1 MTWKRKLFA
10 AAAGALL
17 APVLVVVL
25 PATSASAHGYVSDP
39 PSRQANCA
47 AGKVPNCGQIV
58 YEPQSVE
65 GPKGL
70 RSCNAGLSQFAE
82 LADESKPWPA
92 KSVGST
98 VTFNWVFTARH
109 ATASYEYYVGNTRVA
124 LINGNNQQPP
134 STLSHTVNLAGY
146 SGRIKVLAI
155 WNISDT
161 ANAFYSC
168 IDLQI
173 GGGGTTTPPPTTTTT
188 PPTTTTT
195 RPPTTTT
202 TPPSSGTWST
212 GTAYKVGDVV
222 TYNGVSYRCIQPHTA
237 IAGWEPPNT
246 PALWQRQ

>member
-1 MTWKRKLFA
+1 MTLKRKLFA

-25 PATSASAHGYVSDP
+25 PATSASAHGYISDP

-70 RSCNAGLSQFAE
+70 RSCNAGLGQFAE

-92 KSVGST
+92 KSVGTT

-109 ATASYEYYVGNTRVA
+109 ATSNYEYYIGGTRVA
-124 LINGNNQQPP
+124 NIPGNNQQPP
-134 STLSHTVNLAGY
+134 ATVQHTVNLAGY
-146 SGRIKVLAI
+146 SGRVKVLAI

-168 IDLQI
+168 VDLQI
-173 GGGGTTTPPPTTTTT
+173 GGGTPPPTTTTPPPTTT
-188 PPTTTTT
+188 
-195 RPPTTTT
+195 RPPTTTPT
-202 TPPSSGTWST
+202 TPPSSGTWAA
-212 GTAYKVGDVV
+212 GTAYKAGDVV
-222 TYNGVSYRCIQPHTA
+222 TYGGASYRCLQPHTA

>member
-25 PATSASAHGYVSDP
+25 PAATASAHGYVSDP
-39 PSRQANCA
+39 PSRQANCK

-70 RSCNAGLSQFAE
+70 RSCNAGLAQFAE
-82 LADESKPWPA
+82 LTDESKPWPA
-92 KSVGST
+92 KSVGTS

-109 ATASYEYYVGNTRVA
+109 ATKSYEYYIGNT
-124 LINGNNQQPP
+124 LIKSFDGNGQQPP
-134 STLSHTVNLAGY
+134 ATVQHTVSLAGY
-146 SGRIKVLAI
+146 SGRVKVLAI

-168 IDLQI
+168 VDLQI
-173 GGGGTTTPPPTTTTT
+173 GGGGGTTPPPTTTTPPPTTT
-188 PPTTTTT
+188 
-195 RPPTTTT
+195 RPPTTTPT
-202 TPPSSGTWST
+202 TPPSSGTWAA
-212 GTAYKVGDVV
+212 GTAYKAGDVV
-222 TYNGVSYRCIQPHTA
+222 TYSGASYRCLQPHTA

>member
-1 MTWKRKLFA
+1 MTLKRKLFA

-25 PATSASAHGYVSDP
+25 PATSASAHGYISAP

-70 RSCNAGLSQFAE
+70 RSCNAGLGQFAE

-92 KSVGST
+92 KSVGTT

-109 ATASYEYYVGNTRVA
+109 ATSNYEYYIGGTRVA
-124 LINGNNQQPP
+124 NIPGNNQQPP
-134 STLSHTVNLAGY
+134 ATVQHTVNLAGY
-146 SGRIKVLAI
+146 SGRGKVLAI

-168 IDLQI
+168 VDLQI
-173 GGGGTTTPPPTTTTT
+173 GGGGTPPPTTTT
-188 PPTTTTT
+188 PPPPTT
-195 RPPTTTT
+195 RPPTTTPT
-202 TPPSSGTWST
+202 TPPSSGTWAA
-212 GTAYKVGDVV
+212 GTAYKAGDVV
-222 TYNGVSYRCIQPHTA
+222 TYGGASYRCLQPHTA
-237 IAGWEPPNT
+237 LAGWEPPNT

>member
-1 MTWKRKLFA
+1 MTWKRTLFA

-25 PATSASAHGYVSDP
+25 PATTASAHGYISDP

-47 AGKVPNCGQIV
+47 AGKVPNCGDIV

-70 RSCNAGLSQFAE
+70 RSCDGGNSRFSQLS
-82 LADESKPWPA
+82 DESKPWPA
-92 KSVGST
+92 KSVGTT

-109 ATASYEYYVGNTRVA
+109 ATSNYEYYIGGTRVA
-124 LINGNNQQPP
+124 NIPGNNQQPP
-134 STLSHTVNLAGY
+134 STVSHQVNLAGY
-146 SGRIKVLAI
+146 SGRVKVLAI

-168 IDLQI
+168 VDLQI
-173 GGGGTTTPPPTTTTT
+173 GGGTPPPTTTTPPPTTT
-188 PPTTTTT
+188 
-195 RPPTTTT
+195 RPPTTTPPPT
-202 TPPSSGTWST
+202 TQPPSGGTWSA
-212 GTAYKVGDVV
+212 GTAYKAGDIV
-222 TYNGVSYRCIQPHTA
+222 TYGGATYRCLQPHTA

>member
-1 MTWKRKLFA
+1 MTWNRKLFA
-10 AAAGALL
+10 AAAGVLL

-25 PATSASAHGYVSDP
+25 PATTASAHGYISDP

-92 KSVGST
+92 KSVGTT

-109 ATASYEYYVGNTRVA
+109 ATSSYEYYIGGTRVA
-124 LINGNNQQPP
+124 NIPGNNQQPP
-134 STLSHTVNLAGY
+134 ATVSHTVNLAGY
-146 SGRIKVLAI
+146 SGRVKVLAI

-168 IDLQI
+168 VDLQI
-173 GGGGTTTPPPTTTTT
+173 GGGGTTTPPPTTTT
-188 PPTTTTT
+188 PPPTTT
-195 RPPTTTT
+195 RPPTTTPT
-202 TPPSSGTWST
+202 TPPSSGTWAA
-212 GTAYKVGDVV
+212 GTAYKVGDTV

>member
-47 AGKVPNCGQIV
+47 AGKVPNCGSIV

-70 RSCNAGLSQFAE
+70 RSCNGGLSQFAE
-82 LADESKPWPA
+82 LTDESKPWPA

-109 ATASYEYYVGNTRVA
+109 STSNYEYYVGGTRVA
-124 LINGNNQQPP
+124 VFNGNNQQPP
-134 STLSHTVNLAGY
+134 PTLSHTVNLAGY

-161 ANAFYSC
+161 SNAFYSC
-168 IDLQI
+168 VDLQV
-173 GGGGTTTPPPTTTTT
+173 GGGGTPPPTTTTTPPPTTTTPPPTTTTT
-188 PPTTTTT
+188 KPPTG
-195 RPPTTTT
+195 
-202 TPPSSGTWST
+202 GTWSA
-212 GTAYKVGDVV
+212 GTAYKAGDVV
-222 TYNGVSYRCIQPHTA
+222 TYGGATYRCLQPHTA

>member
-1 MTWKRKLFA
+1 MTWNRKLFA
-10 AAAGALL
+10 AAAGVLL

-25 PATSASAHGYVSDP
+25 PAGTASAHGYVSDP

-47 AGKVPNCGQIV
+47 AGKVPDCGSIV

-70 RSCNAGLSQFAE
+70 RSCDGGNAQFSQLS
-82 LADESKPWPA
+82 DESKPWPA
-92 KSVGST
+92 KAVGTT

-109 ATASYEYYVGNTRVA
+109 ATKNYEYYVGGNLVA
-124 LINGNNQQPP
+124 SFSGNNQQPP
-134 STLSHTVNLAGY
+134 PTVSHTVNLAGY
-146 SGRIKVLAI
+146 SGRVKVLAI

-168 IDLQI
+168 VDLQI
-173 GGGGTTTPPPTTTTT
+173 GGSTPPPTTTTPPPTTTT
-188 PPTTTTT
+188 
-195 RPPTTTT
+195 RPPTTTS
-202 TPPSSGTWST
+202 TPPSSGTWSP
-212 GTAYKVGDVV
+212 GTAYQAGDVV
-222 TYNGVSYRCIQPHTA
+222 TYGGASYRCLQAHTA